1 MKINFKKTNLPKHK
15 KDGRINPHRFW
26 LFIIGAFIIILTLQI
41 MYFTYFFT
49 ASTKKLDEQVIPKL
63 DTNSAQ
69 INKIEKSIE
78 VVENAVN
85 SRLDSPQQ

>member
-26 LFIIGAFIIILTLQI
+26 LFIISIFIIVLTLQI
-41 MYFTYFFT
+41 IYFTYFFT
-49 ASTKKLDEQVIPKL
+49 ASTKKLDEQVMPKL

-69 INKIEKSIE
+69 INKIEKTIE
-78 VVENAVN
+78 SVENALT
-85 SRLDSPQQ
+85 SRVGNI